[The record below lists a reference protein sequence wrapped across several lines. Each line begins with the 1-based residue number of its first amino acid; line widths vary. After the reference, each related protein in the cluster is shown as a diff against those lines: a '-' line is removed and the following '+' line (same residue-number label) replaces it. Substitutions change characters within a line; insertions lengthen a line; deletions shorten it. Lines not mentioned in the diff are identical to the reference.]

1 MSLSYVSFN
10 SLNLLVSVH
19 ECRFKLDLV
28 KPPFPRLQA
37 SSEQSFSEAVM
48 VPPDLQAFD
57 IWGFHRIA
65 VLGIS
70 IATADA
76 EYYSGLS
83 EIPLEYSL
91 GLVHVE

>member
-1 MSLSYVSFN
+1 
-10 SLNLLVSVH
+10 
-19 ECRFKLDLV
+19 
-28 KPPFPRLQA
+28 
-37 SSEQSFSEAVM
+37 M
-48 VPPDLQAFD
+48 VPPDLQALD